1 MQALSTIVVRE
12 PHRGVLKC
20 QCNFQSRRLLQDE
33 ETFYVG
39 ILMKQWTD
47 SIYRPIPRFL
57 RYHPPLSSP
66 YLLFPERNS
75 RDPRLNWQIV
85 TRDKVD
91 I

>member
-47 SIYRPIPRFL
+47 SIYRPIPR
-57 RYHPPLSSP
+57 

-91 I
+91 INVRE